1 VEFARVA
8 RLGELPL
15 NRGRLVR
22 LGGCDISVWRLPQGV
37 YAIENVCPHQHFS
50 MLHQGSLS
58 GIELSCPMHGWTF
71 ALDTGKNV
79 NGSGRLRR
87 FGVRVNG
94 GIVEVEVPGEA
105 W

>member
-8 RLGELPL
+8 RLEELPL

-22 LGGCDISVWRLPQGV
+22 LGGCDISLWRVPQGV
-37 YAIENVCPHQHFS
+37 YAIGNVCPHQHFS

-58 GIELSCPMHGWTF
+58 GIEVSCPMHGWTF
-71 ALDTGKNV
+71 ALDTGRHV
-79 NGSGRLRR
+79 DGSGRVRC
-87 FGVRVNG
+87 FAVRVTEG
-94 GIVEVEVPGEA
+94 VVEVEVPGEA